1 MFKEIE
7 GFAEKV
13 AEKVKAAEAEVKVY
27 FDDIKT
33 GAIDQLKFNITHFET
48 SLLSEGIKLDDEF
61 TAALAVVMA
70 KLEAEDAVLN
80 PPKAA
85 S

>member
-13 AEKVKAAEAEVKVY
+13 AEKVKAAEQEVKTW
-27 FDDIKT
+27 FDGKKAVAIRDFKLDIT
-33 GAIDQLKFNITHFET
+33 NFEKYLEE
-48 SLLSEGIKLDDEF
+48 SGIKLDDEF
-61 TAALAVVMA
+61 AADLAKIKD
-70 KLEAEDAVLN
+70 KLEAAEAILN
-80 PPKAA
+80 PEAK